1 MTSYRS
7 PPFGSLKALNRFDPE
22 RGYSFPSFSMPT
34 ILGEMRR
41 YFRDCGWS
49 VHMPRGDQER
59 ALKVR
64 EAQETLTG

>member
-1 MTSYRS
+1 
-7 PPFGSLKALNRFDPE
+7 
-22 RGYSFPSFSMPT
+22 
-34 ILGEMRR
+34 MRR

-64 EAQETLTG
+64 EAQETPHR